1 MTKAETLKRQ
11 RQHYRANRLMILEHK
26 RQDRLA
32 NPRKYRARDRRYREA
47 NRNRRNA
54 YKIQYRLAKKRNR
67 A

>member
-1 MTKAETLKRQ
+1 MTRNEVLKRK
-11 RQHYRANRLMILEHK
+11 RQQYHANRLEILERK

-32 NPRKYRARDRRYREA
+32 NPRKYRARDRRYRA

-54 YKIQYRLAKKRNR
+54 YMIQYRLAKQRDR